1 MEAKVDDFFFGC
13 QDSQISCISLN
24 IVGIMYDN
32 ETHTRYLRIKIDSK
46 EIVHF
51 CSHFQKK

>member
-13 QDSQISCISLN
+13 QDSQVSCISVN

-32 ETHTRYLRIKIDSK
+32 ETHTILIRL
-46 EIVHF
+46 V
-51 CSHFQKK
+51 

>member
-32 ETHTRYLRIKIDSK
+32 ETHTILIKL
-46 EIVHF
+46 V
-51 CSHFQKK
+51 